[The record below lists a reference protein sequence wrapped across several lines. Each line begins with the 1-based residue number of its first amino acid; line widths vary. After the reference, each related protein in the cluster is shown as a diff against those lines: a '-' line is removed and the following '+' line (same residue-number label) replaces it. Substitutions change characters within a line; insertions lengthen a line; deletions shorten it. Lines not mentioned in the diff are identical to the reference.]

1 MKRPMILSALPTFD
15 SDDEALQ
22 VVIETPKGSHNKY
35 DYNPDTGTFEL
46 AKVLPEGMT
55 FPYDFGFIPSTLGSD
70 GDPLDILVLLDFP
83 AIAGCLLKAR
93 VIGAIQAK
101 QKDKGKSWERN
112 DRLIAVAEHA
122 HSHEGAKQLQD
133 LPPHLLHEVKAFF
146 VEYNKLDGKK
156 FKPLRDCNASH
167 ATKLVRRGIR
177 KFKKGK

>member
-1 MKRPMILSALPTFD
+1 MKHHPVLSSLPTFNQ
-15 SDDEALQ
+15 DDEALQ

-35 DYNPDTGTFEL
+35 DYNPDTGCFEL

-55 FPYDFGFIPSTLGSD
+55 FPYDFGLIPSTLGDD

-93 VIGAIQAK
+93 LIGAIQAK
-101 QKDKGKSWERN
+101 QKDKGASWERN

-122 HSHEGAKQLQD
+122 HSHEDVRQLED
-133 LPPHLLHEVKAFF
+133 LQPRVLHELKEFF

-156 FKPLRDCNASH
+156 FKPLRDCNAGH
-167 ATKLVRRGIR
+167 AAKLVRRGIQ
-177 KFKKGK
+177 KFKKVS